1 MSELKRT
8 IPAVFYFQ
16 PTEFN
21 VLESPDEI
29 KRWEQKMR
37 EDVGIKVANFEGSGS
52 CTESQSGTPRSPDDC
67 DQD

>member
-1 MSELKRT
+1 MSKLKRT

-16 PTEFN
+16 PTEIHL
-21 VLESPDEI
+21 LESPDEI

-37 EDVGIKVANFEGSGS
+37 EDVGIKIEHFEGAGS
-52 CTESQSGTPRSPDDC
+52 CTESRSGTPLAPDDC